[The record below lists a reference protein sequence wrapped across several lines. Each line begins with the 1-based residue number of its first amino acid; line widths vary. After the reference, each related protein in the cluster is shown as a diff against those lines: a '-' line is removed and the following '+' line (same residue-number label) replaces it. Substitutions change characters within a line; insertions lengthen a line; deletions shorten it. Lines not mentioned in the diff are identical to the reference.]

1 MDSTPAIGGDMP
13 RGIAPLLA
21 LSLLAAACA
30 GASDSSVEET
40 PTTTEGAASVATS
53 TSTITSAPAT
63 TTSSTGETDSDASD
77 GASPLVVVTIDF
89 TAGFILI
96 RNDGDEDYDLGGHWI
111 CNRPTYSQL
120 PDEVLAPG
128 DVVEIEASTVGLS
141 AGSGELALYTSRD
154 FSNADD
160 ILRYVQWGTDSHGRA
175 ATAVAGSVW
184 QKGDF
189 VDNQGG
195 NLASVGSDPVSAAD
209 WSSS

>member
-1 MDSTPAIGGDMP
+1 ML

-21 LSLLAAACA
+21 LSLLGAACA
-30 GASDSSVEET
+30 SASDSSVEET
-40 PTTTEGAASVATS
+40 PTTTDGAASIAPS
-53 TSTITSAPAT
+53 TSTTTSTPAT
-63 TTSSTGETDSDASD
+63 TSSSTGETDSDASD
-77 GASPLVVVTIDF
+77 AASPLVVVAIDF
-89 TAGFILI
+89 AAGFILI

-128 DVVEIEASTVGLS
+128 DVVEIEASAVGLS
-141 AGSGELALYTSRD
+141 AGSGELALYTSGD
-154 FSNADD
+154 FSSADD
-160 ILRYVQWGTDSHGRA
+160 IVRYVQWGSDSHGRT

-184 QKGDF
+184 QNGDF

>member
-1 MDSTPAIGGDMP
+1 ML

-21 LSLLAAACA
+21 LSLLAAACG
-30 GASDSSVEET
+30 GANDSSVEET
-40 PTTTEGAASVATS
+40 PTTTEGAASVATLAS
-53 TSTITSAPAT
+53 TTTSAPAT
-63 TTSSTGETDSDASD
+63 TSLTSATTTSSTVETDSDASD
-77 GASPLVVVTIDF
+77 AASPLVIVTIDF
-89 TAGFILI
+89 AAGFILI

-154 FSNADD
+154 FSNADE

-209 WSSS
+209 WSSP

>member
-1 MDSTPAIGGDMP
+1 ML
-13 RGIAPLLA
+13 RGIAPVLA

-30 GASDSSVEET
+30 SGSDSSVEET
-40 PTTTEGAASVATS
+40 PATTTSTPATTSS
-53 TSTITSAPAT
+53 TSAS
-63 TTSSTGETDSDASD
+63 TTSSTGVTDSDASD
-77 GASPLVVVTIDF
+77 VASPLVVVAIDF
-89 TAGFILI
+89 AAGFILF

-128 DVVEIEASTVGLS
+128 DVIEIEASAVGLN
-141 AGSGELALYTSRD
+141 AASGELALYTSGD
-154 FSNADD
+154 FSNPDD
-160 ILRYVQWGTDSHGRA
+160 IVRYVQWGTDSHGRT
-175 ATAVAGSVW
+175 ATAVAGGVW
-184 QKGDF
+184 QSGDF

>member
-1 MDSTPAIGGDMP
+1 MV
-13 RGIAPLLA
+13 RGIASMLV
-21 LSLLAAACA
+21 LSLLATACA
-30 GASDSSVEET
+30 GADDSSVEET
-40 PTTTEGAASVATS
+40 PTTAVASSTPTTTVAPEATS
-53 TSTITSAPAT
+53 STSAP
-63 TTSSTGETDSDASD
+63 TTSSTSESNSGGSDA
-77 GASPLVVVTIDF
+77 ASPLVVVAVDF
-89 TAGFILI
+89 AAGFILI
-96 RNDGDEDYDLGGHWI
+96 RNDGDEDYDLAGHWI

-128 DVVEIEASTVGLS
+128 DVVEIDASAVELS

-160 ILRYVQWGTDSHGRA
+160 ILRYVQWGTDSHGRT
-175 ATAVAGSVW
+175 ATAVAGGVW

-209 WSSS
+209 WSSG

>member
-1 MDSTPAIGGDMP
+1 ML
-13 RGIAPLLA
+13 RGIAPVLA

-30 GASDSSVEET
+30 SGSDSSVEET
-40 PTTTEGAASVATS
+40 PATTTSTPATTSS
-53 TSTITSAPAT
+53 TSAS
-63 TTSSTGETDSDASD
+63 TTSSTGVTDSDASD
-77 GASPLVVVTIDF
+77 VASPLVVVAIDF
-89 TAGFILI
+89 AAGFILF

-128 DVVEIEASTVGLS
+128 DVIEIEASAVGLRA
-141 AGSGELALYTSRD
+141 AGGELALYTSGD
-154 FSNADD
+154 FSNPDD
-160 ILRYVQWGTDSHGRA
+160 IVRYVQWGTDSHGRT
-175 ATAVAGSVW
+175 ATAVAGGVW
-184 QKGDF
+184 QSGDF

>member
-1 MDSTPAIGGDMP
+1 ML
-13 RGIAPLLA
+13 RGIAPVLA
-21 LSLLAAACA
+21 LSLLGAACA
-30 GASDSSVEET
+30 SASDSSVEET
-40 PTTTEGAASVATS
+40 PTTTDGAVSLATS
-53 TSTITSAPAT
+53 TSTTTSTSAP
-63 TTSSTGETDSDASD
+63 TTSSTRETDSDASD
-77 GASPLVVVTIDF
+77 AASPLVVVAIDF
-89 TAGFILI
+89 AAGFILI

-120 PDEVLAPG
+120 PDAVLAPG
-128 DVVEIEASTVGLS
+128 DVIEIEASAVGLS
-141 AGSGELALYTSRD
+141 AGSGELALYTSGD

-160 ILRYVQWGTDSHGRA
+160 IIRYVQWGTDSHGRT

-184 QKGDF
+184 QNGDF